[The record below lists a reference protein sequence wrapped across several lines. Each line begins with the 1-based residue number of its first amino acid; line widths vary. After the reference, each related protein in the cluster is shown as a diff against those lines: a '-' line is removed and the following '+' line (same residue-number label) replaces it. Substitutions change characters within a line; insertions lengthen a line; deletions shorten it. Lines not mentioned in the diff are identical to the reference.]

1 MVARGG
7 AAGTPGADGQAHRM
21 ASRCLYYF
29 PAMLAALSVAM
40 VLASP
45 LRGLELGDEGV
56 VALGGW
62 RILAGQVPYRDF
74 FEVVLPLP
82 LLTLAGA
89 YRLLGVTV
97 AAGRAVAVLYSAALA
112 ALLLAYSR
120 RLLTRPLF
128 QAAAIAPL
136 VSCGVAAWLL
146 PSHHWL
152 ADVFALGALLAFDLA
167 ADRGRVAW
175 AAAGGALL
183 ALCAMTLQDQGGV
196 LLVSLALWCLLAA
209 PRESR
214 VRLTL
219 AAAAGAGAVF
229 AALAWWLLPRVSAAT
244 LLYDWALFPL
254 SRYQRF
260 ANNVA
265 GFARTARETAALWRT
280 GIFWREPVA
289 FGLWNAKVLLVAG
302 EVVAAWIVFAVGLVR
317 RRDLGWRFYLMA
329 SGACAFLLPTFRCL
343 ALVNL
348 EWALPM
354 AGLAAAWGL
363 ERWAGRGDG
372 QRRAAGWMAAAVI
385 LVFAGAGLARL
396 PGLLSER
403 GPMVM
408 TPAGAVGPLPRS
420 EATDLQG
427 IVDAVA
433 IRLRPG
439 EPLFSTGFMGML
451 NVLTGHPSPAPFD
464 VFLPPDYTTPS
475 QVSEAISALDR
486 NRAEWIAQPAGF
498 GGGEAW
504 RSYLTRCFE
513 PIYQNARYELWKRK
527 EGRPMG

>member
-1 MVARGG
+1 LPVI
-7 AAGTPGADGQAHRM
+7 
-21 ASRCLYYF
+21 
-29 PAMLAALSVAM
+29 LAALSVAM

-120 RLLTRPLF
+120 RLLARPLF
-128 QAAAIAPL
+128 QAAAVAPL

-152 ADVFALGALLAFDLA
+152 ADLFAVGALLAFDLA
-167 ADRGRVAW
+167 ADRGRAAW
-175 AAAGGALL
+175 AAGGGALA
-183 ALCAMTLQDQGGV
+183 ALCAMTLQDQGGL
-196 LLVSLALWCLLAA
+196 LLVGLALWCLLAA
-209 PRESR
+209 PKESR
-214 VRLTL
+214 ARMAA

-254 SRYQRF
+254 SRYHRF
-260 ANNVA
+260 ANNAA
-265 GFARTARETAALWRT
+265 GFVRTARETAALWRT

-289 FGLWNAKVLLVAG
+289 FGLWNAKVLLVAA
-302 EVVAAWIVFAVGLVR
+302 EMVAAWIVCAVGLMR
-317 RRDLGWRFYLMA
+317 RREAGWRFSLLA
-329 SGACAFLLPTFRCL
+329 AGACAFLLPTFRCL

-363 ERWAGRGDG
+363 ERWAGRGDR
-372 QRRAAGWMAAAVI
+372 QRRAAGLTAAVVVF
-385 LVFAGAGLARL
+385 VFAGAGLARL
-396 PGLLSER
+396 PGLLNAQ

-408 TPAGAVGPLPRS
+408 TPAGAVGPLPHSQAR
-420 EATDLQG
+420 ELQG

-433 IRLRPG
+433 ARLHPG
-439 EPLFSTGFMGML
+439 EPLFATGFMGML
-451 NVLTGHPSPAPFD
+451 NLLTGHPSPAPFD
-464 VFLPPDYTTPS
+464 VFLPPGYTSPS

-486 NRAEWIAQPAGF
+486 SRDNWIVQPAGF
-498 GGGEAW
+498 GGGERW
-504 RSYLTRCFE
+504 RSYLTRRFE
-513 PIYQNARYELWKRK
+513 PVYQNARFELWKRK
-527 EGRPMG
+527 EARPNG